1 MKTVTIYRIANAVGV
16 SPSTVSRAFSRPEM
30 VKAEVRERILTT
42 ARELG
47 YAPNRAARGL
57 ATGRTGVIGML
68 VPDVENP
75 FFPPLIRA
83 VQVAARDK
91 DADLLL
97 IDSELSASAEQDLV
111 DRIRPQVDGLIIASP
126 RLPSKRLNEV
136 LAGIPAVIV
145 NRSVRGLPSVVCDNT
160 TALQEIADHLHKVG
174 HRRFAVLRGPR
185 AAWASAHR
193 AQAVRAWAKTKGV
206 ELVELGPFEA
216 QFQDGRSAGNQIVD
230 SGATAVFAFDDLM
243 AAGVLASLSELGE
256 TVPTDRSIVGC
267 DDVLLAQTMTPS
279 LTTVKA
285 PFSGMGRAAVD
296 LLGELLA
303 GDATKSTRM
312 TGHAVL
318 RGSVGAARFSN
329 GRPDAEE

>member
-1 MKTVTIYRIANAVGV
+1 MKTVTIYMIADTVGV

-30 VKAEVRERILTT
+30 VRAEVREKILSTS
-42 ARELG
+42 RELG

-83 VQVAARDK
+83 VQVAARAK

-97 IDSELSASAEQDLV
+97 IDSELSMSAEQELI

-126 RLPSKRLNEV
+126 RLPSKRLDELLTGV
-136 LAGIPAVIV
+136 PAVIL
-145 NRSVRGLPSVVCDNT
+145 NRAVRGLPTVVCDNT
-160 TALQEIADHLHKVG
+160 AALQTIADHLYQVG
-174 HRRFAVLRGPR
+174 HRRIALLRGPR

-193 AQAVRAWAKTKGV
+193 AKAVRTWAEGMGV

-216 QFQDGRSAGNQIVD
+216 QFEDGRAAGGQIVD

-243 AAGVLASLSELGE
+243 AAGVIASLNELGE

-279 LTTVKA
+279 LTTVTA
-285 PFSGMGRAAVD
+285 PFTDMGRAAVD
-296 LLGELLA
+296 LVGELLA
-303 GDATKSTRM
+303 GRSAKSISLPGT
-312 TGHAVL
+312 AVL
-318 RGSVGAARFSN
+318 RGSVSSATQSGVSKRAR
-329 GRPDAEE
+329 G

>member
-1 MKTVTIYRIANAVGV
+1 MKPATIYSIASTVGV

-30 VKAEVRERILTT
+30 VKVEVREKILST

-83 VQVAARDK
+83 VQVAARAK

-97 IDSELSASAEQDLV
+97 IDSELSVSAEQELV

-126 RLPSKRLNEV
+126 RLPSKELDAL

-145 NRSVRGLPSVVCDNT
+145 NRPVRTQPTVVCDNT
-160 TALQEIADHLHKVG
+160 AALQEIADHLHERG
-174 HRRFAVLRGPR
+174 HRRIALLQGPR
-185 AAWASAHR
+185 GAWASAYR
-193 AQAVRAWAKTKGV
+193 TDAVRDWARGKDV
-206 ELVELGPFEA
+206 ELIELGPVEA
-216 QFQDGRSAGNQIVD
+216 QFADGRAAVD
-230 SGATAVFAFDDLM
+230 GIIGSGATAVFAFDDLM
-243 AAGVLASLSELGE
+243 AAGVVAGLSERGE
-256 TVPTDRSIVGC
+256 SVPGDRSIVGC

-279 LTTVKA
+279 LTTVAA
-285 PFSGMGRAAVD
+285 PFEAMGRTAVE
-296 LLGELLA
+296 LLDELLA
-303 GDATKSTRM
+303 GRSAQSVTLQGT
-312 TGHAVL
+312 AVL
-318 RGSVGAARFSN
+318 RGSIGA
-329 GRPDAEE
+329 PMTP